1 MSESTRSERRRQPRI
16 RYEAPATVAAADHKL
31 AASVKDISERGL
43 FCFTD
48 ANIEIG
54 STVDVI
60 IMLPKEA
67 GLPVSGMVCCS
78 GHIVRSSISSGQF
91 GIAVEIDQM
100 APVPYA

>member
-1 MSESTRSERRRQPRI
+1 MSESAHSERRRHTRI

-54 STVDVI
+54 SAVDVI

-67 GLPVSGMVCCS
+67 GLPVSGMVCCT
-78 GHIVRSSISSGQF
+78 GHVVRSTVSSGQF
-91 GIAVEIDQM
+91 GLAVEIDNISP
-100 APVPYA
+100 APYA

>member
-1 MSESTRSERRRQPRI
+1 MSDNANSERRRHLRI

-54 STVDVI
+54 SAVDI
-60 IMLPKEA
+60 IVMLPKEA

-78 GHIVRSSISSGQF
+78 GHIVRSTISSGQF
-91 GIAVEIDQM
+91 GIAVEIDKM